1 MSTSCPTAPH
11 LPAFWKFVGY
21 DEPGMESGNRL
32 ATCDSNAKFKR
43 EECKHFSAVPPAT
56 LAQNVEASLAAG
68 SPLIQVVRE
77 AEAGQ
82 QKGIARG
89 YDTNMRSVWQ
99 RSSAHEIPLSRTAAR
114 EPVSS
119 LSSSQRWEGWM
130 VLRRHRL
137 SQERAW
143 GARSANAVAR
153 CTSGCSGSC
162 HRERVAL
169 LTAHWYETLVEMEV
183 HEGEHTICWQE
194 RRLIVQSIEGCLAVQ
209 VSVHERLEKAEKALG
224 ELMVRKQGTPRLTSR
239 GQVDE
244 QVQSMLSS
252 LRVEGVL
259 QISIQE
265 EVQEQPV
272 HTYRGK
278 LSAPRQLWSFQIYV
292 ERGQQAIERAMKVL
306 GWRVSATTQHA
317 ATLGLAQAVEA
328 SRDEDLVE
336 RTFGRLKGH
345 LLSLGPLSVQR
356 DDHSVGLIRL
366 VIIALR
372 VVTVLE
378 GVALA
383 EQHQEITGRCAGNP
397 KRRTTQPTT
406 ERLLEAFHEI
416 RLPIVSGPGF
426 VQRHRPPLSALQQQI
441 VALCGFSPAVS
452 TRLTDDS
459 SCRPLM

>member
-1 MSTSCPTAPH
+1 
-11 LPAFWKFVGY
+11 
-21 DEPGMESGNRL
+21 
-32 ATCDSNAKFKR
+32 
-43 EECKHFSAVPPAT
+43 
-56 LAQNVEASLAAG
+56 
-68 SPLIQVVRE
+68 
-77 AEAGQ
+77 
-82 QKGIARG
+82 
-89 YDTNMRSVWQ
+89 
-99 RSSAHEIPLSRTAAR
+99 
-114 EPVSS
+114 
-119 LSSSQRWEGWM
+119 
-130 VLRRHRL
+130 
-137 SQERAW
+137 
-143 GARSANAVAR
+143 
-153 CTSGCSGSC
+153 
-162 HRERVAL
+162 
-169 LTAHWYETLVEMEV
+169 MEV
-183 HEGEHTICWQE
+183 HEEEHTICWQE

-272 HTYRGK
+272 HAYRGK

-317 ATLGLAQAVEA
+317 ATLRLAQAVEA
-328 SRDEDLVE
+328 YRDEYLVE

-345 LLSLGPLSVQR
+345 LLSLGQLSVQR

-383 EQHQEITGRCAGNP
+383 EQHQEITGRCAAIPNAGQLSPPRNGCW
-397 KRRTTQPTT
+397 KLSTR
-406 ERLLEAFHEI
+406 
-416 RLPIVSGPGF
+416 SGFPSCP
-426 VQRHRPPLSALQQQI
+426 VP
-441 VALCGFSPAVS
+441 ALCNGIVLLFLLFNS
-452 TRLTDDS
+452 RL
-459 SCRPLM
+459 